1 MRNSPLANFVLT
13 QFGDPAA
20 ARGDRRGHCRRQGGT
35 LTKIISTWSADMKT
49 EADEANEMEAALTQ
63 VPRGALALAGT
74 AVGLLMLAWFV
85 IYLFVFL
92 PRGQVG

>member
-1 MRNSPLANFVLT
+1 
-13 QFGDPAA
+13 
-20 ARGDRRGHCRRQGGT
+20 
-35 LTKIISTWSADMKT
+35 MKT
-49 EADEANEMEAALTQ
+49 EADEANEMKAALTQ
-63 VPRGALALAGT
+63 VPCGALALAGT

>member
-1 MRNSPLANFVLT
+1 
-13 QFGDPAA
+13 
-20 ARGDRRGHCRRQGGT
+20 
-35 LTKIISTWSADMKT
+35 MKT

-74 AVGLLMLAWFV
+74 TIGLLMLAWFV